1 VTVRDANSVTLG
13 RLVFASRSSVRVVT
27 SAGYL
32 VDIEWDGTFPIGQ
45 IWYTGASC
53 TGTAIL
59 NSGSPDP
66 DKIAGITLVFSRAF
80 NTLMRPATVT
90 NGVSIGSGSVPV
102 QSIDNPTCM
111 AASSGNGW
119 TLTSISNVTAGLPA
133 AIVGPLSLQ

>member
-1 VTVRDANSVTLG
+1 MDANGVTLG
-13 RLVFASRSSVRVVT
+13 RIVEADRYGVRVVT
-27 SAGYL
+27 STGYL
-32 VDIEWDGTFPIGQ
+32 VDINWDGTFPIGQ

-66 DKIAGITLVFSRAF
+66 DKIFGKTLVFSRAF
-80 NTLMRPATVT
+80 NTLMAPSTVVSGVAT
-90 NGVSIGSGSVPV
+90 GGGSVPV

-119 TLTSISNVTAGLPA
+119 TLTAVTAAAAGLPTT
-133 AIVGPLSLQ
+133 ILGPLSIP